1 MRPSSGEQGKIL
13 HEAFARQAELL
24 AELSKLTNLNGEL
37 RDANGMERQLR
48 AKAEKS
54 FEEANYQLQ
63 VRWPLIATDC
73 HGWPRMA
80 TDGHYEFRRG
90 QLPAAGEIASKCH
103 SVPLLMASDDL

>member
-73 HGWPRMA
+73 HEKSFEEANYQLQVRLPLIA
-80 TDGHYEFRRG
+80 TN
-90 QLPAAGEIASKCH
+90 CH
-103 SVPLLMASDDL
+103 

>member
-63 VRWPLIATDC
+63 VRLPLIARTDC
-73 HGWPRMA
+73 A
-80 TDGHYEFRRG
+80 
-90 QLPAAGEIASKCH
+90 LI
-103 SVPLLMASDDL
+103 VL